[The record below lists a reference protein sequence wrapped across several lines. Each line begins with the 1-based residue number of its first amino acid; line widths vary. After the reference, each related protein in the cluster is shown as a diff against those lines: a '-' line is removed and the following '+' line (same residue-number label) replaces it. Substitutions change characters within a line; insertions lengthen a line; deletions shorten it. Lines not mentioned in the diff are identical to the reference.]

1 MSIINFLRTS
11 DGIKVEISESINYI
25 LDRSEFPLSFVIRD
39 WISGEISYQSELW
52 GNWWSFYDNYS
63 FKNTYVYTKSGKLL
77 KEFTFRPDV
86 DGGDI
91 EEFFNIWV
99 KSKSRSNGLVL
110 GAGTGR
116 WGEWLLPVFN
126 NECFVVLVEGDPIN
140 QEILLKT
147 HKDRKNVKIENCVVS
162 STDGLVNFWIAPFNQ
177 VSSMDK
183 KVVEKFFPGV
193 DINPIYVPSFSI
205 NSIIDKHFDNDLDW
219 IRIDIEGSDHDV
231 IMSIRPDISIR
242 LKMMVYENMNIT
254 SEQIFQ
260 INERLK
266 NHGFNN
272 FLNFG
277 IDTIC
282 LKNN

>member
-1 MSIINFLRTS
+1 MSIINFLKTS
-11 DGIKVEISESINYI
+11 DGIKVEISESINHI
-25 LDRSEFPLSFVIRD
+25 LDQSEFPLSFVVRD

-52 GNWWSFYDNYS
+52 GNWWSFYETYS
-63 FKNTYVYTKSGKLL
+63 FKNIYVYTKSGKLL
-77 KEFTFRPDV
+77 KEFTFRPDF

-162 STDGLVNFWIAPFNQ
+162 STNGLVDFWIAPFNM

-193 DINPIYVPSFSI
+193 DISPITVPSFSI
-205 NSIIDKHFDNDLDW
+205 NSIIDKHFNNDLDW

-231 IMSIRPDISIR
+231 IMSIRPDILIR

-266 NHGFNN
+266 NHGFND